1 MPSQSSNPKKPRI
14 RNLKKIQAEQNGYIL
29 SEEDLSTLQLWK
41 ATLTP
46 LTWKK
51 YASCILTVCDYYVRP
66 IHDMTPDL
74 WINYI
79 NKILPNQLNTCKISK
94 FSYNSYRYAI
104 LNFLD
109 FYGMQNPDF
118 KNIREQVAKLREENY
133 KTFLQSRTDLHW
145 TVKNDPHCNDGGNC
159 LTARKPDRF
168 TFLAFWTF
176 ANIINCQFMRLL
188 LSCGYT
194 MSTKCYQCRS

>member
-29 SEEDLSTLQLWK
+29 SEEDLSTLQHWK

-118 KNIREQVAKLREENY
+118 KNSRKNSER
-133 KTFLQSRTDLHW
+133 KTTKHFCKAERIYTGQSRTIRIA
-145 TVKNDPHCNDGGNC
+145 TMGA
-159 LTARKPDRF
+159 TA
-168 TFLAFWTF
+168 
-176 ANIINCQFMRLL
+176 
-188 LSCGYT
+188 
-194 MSTKCYQCRS
+194 